1 MEETSVGDYIA
12 LARRKGNKW
21 YIGAMT
27 DWTPR
32 ELELNLSFL
41 KEGTFKMEVFKDG
54 INADRFAEDY
64 KLKTLEVNK
73 NSKISV
79 QMEAGGGWAAIISK
93 QDIN

>member
-1 MEETSVGDYIA
+1 
-12 LARRKGNKW
+12 
-21 YIGAMT
+21 MT